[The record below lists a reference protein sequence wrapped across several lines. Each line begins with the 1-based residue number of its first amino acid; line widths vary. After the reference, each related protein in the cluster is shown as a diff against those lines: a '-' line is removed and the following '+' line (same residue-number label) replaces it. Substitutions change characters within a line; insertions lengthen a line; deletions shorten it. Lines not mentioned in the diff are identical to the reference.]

1 MVTEA
6 MVKRKGRKLDLASK
20 RISLSETSVLEHVS
34 PLSSSPCRT
43 QQKLPFLRFSTDLR
57 LGGHTQLSVPL
68 ISRQSKQAK
77 RVCSTT
83 MSHMNPQDVGEPSVC
98 V

>member
-1 MVTEA
+1 MTIEGIA
-6 MVKRKGRKLDLASK
+6 SGREMWWCGDGSDGEEEGKEVGLGEQTYIAV
-20 RISLSETSVLEHVS
+20 RNVS
-34 PLSSSPCRT
+34 PLSSSPDRT

-77 RVCSTT
+77 RFV
-83 MSHMNPQDVGEPSVC
+83 
-98 V
+98 